1 MKIGDLVQRKNHHE
15 WSRHKGLN
23 SLAIVTGFDSE
34 GDLRLRHVNPVEGW
48 ENKEDVD
55 YKKDWDL
62 VNACD

>member
-1 MKIGDLVQRKNHHE
+1 MKVGDLVQLKPAMIC
-15 WSRHKGLN
+15 SRYKGFN
-23 SLAIVTGFDSE
+23 TLAIVVGFDSE